1 MCVSAFICH
10 HNSFLIYGS
19 LEEPTLKNWSQ
30 VTHMSVSL
38 ALVISVVFAACGY
51 MTFTG
56 YTEGKLLDPSIL
68 VLATILTFLPCCLIF
83 FCKHLGDCKNAKT
96 VVYLDRN
103 RTFLIVTQ
111 QPKQDTKMSATC

>member
-30 VTHMSVSL
+30 VTHMSVAL
-38 ALVISVVFAACGY
+38 ALIISVAFAASGY

-56 YTEGKLLDPSIL
+56 YTEGKLLDPSVL
-68 VLATILTFLPCCLIF
+68 VLAIILTFLPSCLIF
-83 FCKHLGDCKNAKT
+83 FRKHLGDCKNANII
-96 VVYLDRN
+96 VCLGRN
-103 RTFLIVTQ
+103 RTFHIVTQ
-111 QPKQDTKMSATC
+111 QPKCDPKMSATC